1 MNCTPTG
8 ILQNAGNDEL
18 ANGNIQAE
26 FRKDHRDK
34 TTHCVVEPAEHKVI
48 QAIELEEQKL

>member
-26 FRKDHRDK
+26 FQKDHRDK
-34 TTHCVVEPAEHKVI
+34 SKHCVVEPAEHKVI
-48 QAIELEEQKL
+48 QAIELEE